1 MMDKII
7 VKGGQTKLQG
17 EVEIEGAKNAVL
29 PLLAATLLASEG
41 EVVLTNV
48 PILSDVFMMNNLV
61 NHLGTA
67 ISFDQ
72 EAKKIIAKSNSE
84 IKTTAPETGK
94 KETQYGATDAQ
105 TGFQCKDNS
114 SKDEACGTSVVDIF

>member
-1 MMDKII
+1 MDKII

-48 PILSDVFMMNNLV
+48 SLF
-61 NHLGTA
+61 
-67 ISFDQ
+67 
-72 EAKKIIAKSNSE
+72 
-84 IKTTAPETGK
+84 
-94 KETQYGATDAQ
+94 
-105 TGFQCKDNS
+105 
-114 SKDEACGTSVVDIF
+114 

>member
-41 EVVLTNV
+41 EVVLT
-48 PILSDVFMMNNLV
+48 LSLIHIFGNIIRFSV
-61 NHLGTA
+61 NPT
-67 ISFDQ
+67 I
-72 EAKKIIAKSNSE
+72 
-84 IKTTAPETGK
+84 
-94 KETQYGATDAQ
+94 
-105 TGFQCKDNS
+105 
-114 SKDEACGTSVVDIF
+114 